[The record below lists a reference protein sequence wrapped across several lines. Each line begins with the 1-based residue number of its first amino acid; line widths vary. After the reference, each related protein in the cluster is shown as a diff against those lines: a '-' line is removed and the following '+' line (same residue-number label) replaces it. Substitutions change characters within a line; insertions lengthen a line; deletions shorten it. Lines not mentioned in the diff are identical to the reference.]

1 MKDLKNTI
9 TELCKYYM
17 EFLESDFRS
26 NRLPSRRIEFD
37 IEEGKKIIDLLKY
50 NDFESKAFKCFTD
63 KFSSNGLKIGKNQFI
78 IKLPNEIITKI
89 LDVIKKNNYVID
101 RPVKSRIS

>member
-1 MKDLKNTI
+1 MCKILLVNLLCLIGEEFDERIENTI

-37 IEEGKKIIDLLKY
+37 IEEGKKLLIY
-50 NDFESKAFKCFTD
+50 RSIMI
-63 KFSSNGLKIGKNQFI
+63 LKVKRLSALLINSPQMALKSGKIN
-78 IKLPNEIITKI
+78 L
-89 LDVIKKNNYVID
+89 
-101 RPVKSRIS
+101 